1 MFILFL
7 IEKYYSIISIY
18 IYIIQKINE
27 LGIPKIIKKKTQRVN
42 GFSDKID
49 IILMAYFLYCFSII
63 GTIVSEYALYKMN
76 ILSLYL
82 ETTLC
87 IPR

>member
-1 MFILFL
+1 M
-7 IEKYYSIISIY
+7 
-18 IYIIQKINE
+18 
-27 LGIPKIIKKKTQRVN
+27 

-49 IILMAYFLYCFSII
+49 IILMAYFLYCFSI
-63 GTIVSEYALYKMN
+63 TIVSEYALYKMN

-87 IPR
+87 VPR

>member
-1 MFILFL
+1 M
-7 IEKYYSIISIY
+7 
-18 IYIIQKINE
+18 
-27 LGIPKIIKKKTQRVN
+27 

-49 IILMAYFLYCFSII
+49 IILMAYILYFFSII
-63 GTIVSEYALYKMN
+63 CTIVSEYALYKMN

>member
-1 MFILFL
+1 MD
-7 IEKYYSIISIY
+7 
-18 IYIIQKINE
+18 
-27 LGIPKIIKKKTQRVN
+27 
-42 GFSDKID
+42 FSYKID

-76 ILSLYL
+76 ILSQYL

-87 IPR
+87 IPRYSHILC